1 MRKRIGY
8 LSLVLVLLFMGG
20 NVLAQESTG
29 DTSNDGTAG
38 DDSSKAKPF
47 TQKRHKRHRMD
58 PIINTLIYDE
68 YAPTISGDGKTLIF
82 ESNRKEGKKWDTYRL
97 WEATKQEDGKWGTPK
112 PIDAI
117 NSQAGG
123 GEGESTDAESGES
136 SGSSNGAIVG
146 PFLNYDG
153 TELYFSAN
161 FDGNMDIYVAKKNGD
176 EWGAPE
182 KVEGVSSGEYDGFP
196 SVSGDGQ
203 RMYFMRKAEGGSEGG
218 DTEAAAEGEEGEG
231 GSNGEERVNCYTLYM
246 AKRTVDGGWA
256 EPTEIEGVLNED
268 CNRTPRIM
276 ADGETFY
283 FSSLRKGAK
292 NGIRV
297 DARDLDLFMSRLG
310 EGAGM
315 NWEDPKPADFANHLS
330 AEASPH
336 IISPDG
342 PTAIMYFDVDMNA
355 SHDLYY
361 TLVPEEFAPK
371 KVQEIANC
379 VVDSITGEPLE
390 VQVVVTNET
399 RPDLS
404 YELKS
409 DKETGEYRTLITEG
423 NKYKVELIHEDYI
436 TYTYYWDYTDEE
448 TLEKSQL
455 NLSRCFPLTR
465 KGVDVNITVLDGD
478 TEEAVDAKIVIK
490 DEDGTSIPQDEVE
503 KKGEGKY
510 FTKLEPKKKYMITAT
525 HDGYDDK
532 ESELDLM
539 DAKYG
544 DKVDH
549 TVYIYET
556 LNVQFDNV
564 NFATARP
571 YNMNER
577 ELLAALDA
585 KARETL
591 DKVAAFLNDYPKVS
605 MNVEAHTDDRGG
617 DDYNMGLSER
627 RAAACVAYLKSKGIA
642 EGRLKA
648 KPFGETKPTVP
659 NNSPENLALNRRV
672 EFKPFRANMR

>member
-1 MRKRIGY
+1 MKI
-8 LSLVLVLLFMGG
+8 
-20 NVLAQESTG
+20 
-29 DTSNDGTAG
+29 
-38 DDSSKAKPF
+38 
-47 TQKRHKRHRMD
+47 
-58 PIINTLIYDE
+58 
-68 YAPTISGDGKTLIF
+68 
-82 ESNRKEGKKWDTYRL
+82 
-97 WEATKQEDGKWGTPK
+97 
-112 PIDAI
+112 
-117 NSQAGG
+117 
-123 GEGESTDAESGES
+123 
-136 SGSSNGAIVG
+136 
-146 PFLNYDG
+146 
-153 TELYFSAN
+153 
-161 FDGNMDIYVAKKNGD
+161 
-176 EWGAPE
+176 
-182 KVEGVSSGEYDGFP
+182 
-196 SVSGDGQ
+196 
-203 RMYFMRKAEGGSEGG
+203 
-218 DTEAAAEGEEGEG
+218 
-231 GSNGEERVNCYTLYM
+231 
-246 AKRTVDGGWA
+246 
-256 EPTEIEGVLNED
+256 
-268 CNRTPRIM
+268 
-276 ADGETFY
+276 
-283 FSSLRKGAK
+283 
-292 NGIRV
+292 
-297 DARDLDLFMSRLG
+297 
-310 EGAGM
+310 
-315 NWEDPKPADFANHLS
+315 
-330 AEASPH
+330 
-336 IISPDG
+336 
-342 PTAIMYFDVDMNA
+342 
-355 SHDLYY
+355 
-361 TLVPEEFAPK
+361 
-371 KVQEIANC
+371 
-379 VVDSITGEPLE
+379 
-390 VQVVVTNET
+390 TNET

-465 KGVDVNITVLDGD
+465 KGVDVNITVVDGD

-503 KKGEGKY
+503 KKSAGKY
-510 FTKLEPKKKYMITAT
+510 YTKLEPKKKYMITAT

-539 DAKYG
+539 NAKYG